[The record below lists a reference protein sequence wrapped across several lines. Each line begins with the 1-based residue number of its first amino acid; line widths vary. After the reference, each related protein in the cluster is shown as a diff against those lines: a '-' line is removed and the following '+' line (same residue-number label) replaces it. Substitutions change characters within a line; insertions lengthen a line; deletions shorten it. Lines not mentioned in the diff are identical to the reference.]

1 MYRKWIRMSKRHV
14 KIKWPF
20 KKGEKAELI
29 WIGEPFRYDN
39 KIMLYAYF
47 RTNRVTKKNL
57 LDLGTLP
64 CLAIQHY
71 YSDRVITT
79 SRSPQDASEVDITI
93 YPNSVKYFEKP
104 WKIPGNNDPA
114 TSR

>member
-29 WIGEPFRYDN
+29 WIGDPLRYDN

-47 RTNRVTKKNL
+47 RANKVTKKIL
-57 LDLGTLP
+57 LDWGTLP
-64 CLAIQHY
+64 CLAIQHDY
-71 YSDRVITT
+71 RDGVSTT
-79 SRSPQDASEVDITI
+79 SSATIESRYVDISI
-93 YPNSVKYFEKP
+93 SPNSVKIMYY
-104 WKIPGNNDPA
+104 
-114 TSR
+114 T

>member
-29 WIGEPFRYDN
+29 WIGDPFRYDN

-47 RTNRVTKKNL
+47 RANRVTKKIL
-57 LDLGTLP
+57 LDWGTLP
-64 CLAIQHY
+64 CLAIQHV
-71 YSDRVITT
+71 YSDGVITT
-79 SRSPQDASEVDITI
+79 SRSPQDAREVDIYI
-93 YPNSVKYFEKP
+93 YHYCVMSIEKHRQITGYYVP
-104 WKIPGNNDPA
+104 DIY
-114 TSR
+114 